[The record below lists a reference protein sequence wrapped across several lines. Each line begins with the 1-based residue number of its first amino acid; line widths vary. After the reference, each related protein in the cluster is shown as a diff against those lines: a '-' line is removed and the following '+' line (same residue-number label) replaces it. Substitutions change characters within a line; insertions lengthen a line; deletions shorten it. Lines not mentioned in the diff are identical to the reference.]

1 MRPEPLSASLAAD
14 KYHGSRRRHKTR
26 LVDAMTF
33 FLFVHHRTDVHA
45 EILVTGILAQQG
57 AQVMILLTKEAG
69 TKLAVGGQPDTRTV
83 SAKRLGNRR
92 DQADLAP
99 HAVRETIL
107 ARCLA
112 RLVGNLHQRPAGMNS
127 SVHFGRRYDRFA
139 RPMPVRI
146 ERHELDEAHDHA
158 AFPRELG
165 ER

>member
-1 MRPEPLSASLAAD
+1 MKPAPLWASLAAD

-33 FLFVHHRTDVHA
+33 FLFVHHRTDVNA
-45 EILVTGILAQQG
+45 EILVTGIFAQQG
-57 AQVMILLTKEAG
+57 AQVMILFAKEAG

-83 SAKRLGNRR
+83 SAKGLGNRR

-99 HAVRETIL
+99 RAVRETIL

-127 SVHFGRRYDRFA
+127 IKRMITPRSRANWANDRTSSSLKP
-139 RPMPVRI
+139 RTST
-146 ERHELDEAHDHA
+146 
-158 AFPRELG
+158 AFTFTGPSR
-165 ER
+165 